1 MGDASSLRYAAT
13 LPTAT
18 GRNKGSVR
26 FNTTTGRPVVSDG
39 TNWLEFGQAATNGF
53 VVSSKQPSSF
63 ATEVFF
69 IAPAACKVT
78 GIKEVHSTA
87 GSDAGAV
94 TAVVTK
100 DTGTNAPG
108 AGTSLHQ
115 SGSFNLKGT
124 ANTVQSAT
132 LSTTT
137 ATLTLAAGDRLAVK
151 LTGTSTAVAGA
162 VVSVNVV
169 WV

>member
-1 MGDASSLRYAAT
+1 MADASSLRYAAT

-26 FNTTTGRPVVSDG
+26 FDTTNEAAKVSDG
-39 TNWLEFGQAATNGF
+39 TDWVEFSVGPIASYVQGADTVAT
-53 VVSSKQPSSF
+53 S
-63 ATEVFF
+63 VFF
-69 IAPAACKVT
+69 VAPQACKVLA
-78 GIKEVHSTA
+78 IREVHSTA
-87 GSDAGAV
+87 GSDLGAV

-100 DTGTNAPG
+100 DTGTAAPG

-124 ANTVQSAT
+124 ANTVQAAT
-132 LSTTT
+132 LSTTA

-151 LTGTSTAVAGA
+151 LTGDSTAVAGA
-162 VVSVNVV
+162 VVTVQLA
-169 WV
+169 WL